1 MDARIEHPTRTRLV
15 AALVAALP
23 PQSLRHPDVQWLL
36 GPMPAA
42 PAGESALATL
52 AALLPLSALEHAAA
66 LLALWVELDARM
78 AATLALLQGHDH
90 RAGGPRP
97 TLGLLAALA
106 PELDDET
113 DAASAIGRLL
123 QGRACASG
131 LLVAGE
137 PGAPAHARPLALAA
151 PLLPLLT
158 RPAARLGVPLRLG
171 GWRLSEPDPITW
183 PLPARWRAAAAPAP
197 EALLVVLRGGDRAEA
212 LAVAAWRAA
221 QSQRRAVVLEQIDP
235 DADGA
240 GVVPALHLLRAWPV
254 WIAPVA
260 PGQSVLPPAWP
271 LWNGPRIV
279 WAGREGAVDAGDV
292 LPLEIDLAPP
302 DAEERAALWRAL
314 RGGDA
319 VPEAVTVSRCGASV
333 LAAAAAAP
341 EPDAA
346 RALQQAVRQS
356 ARALSAW
363 AQLST
368 DRLPEDAWVGPPA
381 VQQALDLLLV
391 RCRLREQAAAGLGPL
406 LDGRL
411 NAGVKALFIGVSGT
425 GKTLAAQ
432 WIADRLARP
441 LLKADLASLV
451 SKYIGETEKNLALL
465 LAAAEQVDAVLLFD
479 EADSLFGART
489 DVRQANDRY
498 ANMQTN
504 YLLQRLES
512 FRGVAL
518 MTSNSKARFDE
529 AFLRRLDAVLE
540 FPLPA
545 ARERRR
551 LWDLHLGAAEAI
563 DDGRRDRIAA
573 LADLPGGHIRNAALT
588 AGLLARARGAAAPE
602 PADLLAALALEYA
615 KLGQRLPDRL
625 G

>member
-1 MDARIEHPTRTRLV
+1 MDAPLEHPTRTRLV

-23 PQSLRHPDVQWLL
+23 PESLRHPDVQWLL
-36 GPMPAA
+36 GPLPAA
-42 PAGESALATL
+42 PAGETALLALA
-52 AALLPLSALEHAAA
+52 AALRLTPLERAAA

-78 AATLALLQGHDH
+78 AAALLLLQGHER
-90 RAGGPRP
+90 RAGAARP

-106 PELDDET
+106 GELDDEA
-113 DAASAIGRLL
+113 DAASAIGALL

-131 LLVAGE
+131 LLQLGDA
-137 PGAPAHARPLALAA
+137 GAPAHARALAIAPPLLALITA
-151 PLLPLLT
+151 PRVGLV
-158 RPAARLGVPLRLG
+158 VPLQLG
-171 GWRLSEPDPITW
+171 GWRLSEPAAVAW
-183 PLPARWRAAAAPAP
+183 PLPARWCAAAEQDLAAP
-197 EALLVVLRGGDRAEA
+197 LVVLRGGDRAEA
-212 LAVAAWRAA
+212 LAVAAWRA
-221 QSQRRAVVLEQIDP
+221 QRQQQRAVLVERLDP
-235 DADGA
+235 EADGA
-240 GVVPALHLLRAWPV
+240 GLVPALHLLRAWPV

-260 PGQSVLPPAWP
+260 PGQAVVPPAWP
-271 LWNGPRIV
+271 LWTGPRIV
-279 WAGREGAVDAGDV
+279 WAGRDGAVDGGDA
-292 LPLEIDLAPP
+292 LALEIELAPP
-302 DAEERAALWRAL
+302 AAGERATLWQAL
-314 RGGDA
+314 RGGA
-319 VPEAVTVSRCGASV
+319 VPAAVEVSRCGASV
-333 LAAAAAAP
+333 LAAAAASK

-363 AQLST
+363 AQLSC
-368 DRLPEDAWVGPPA
+368 DRLPVDAWVGPPA
-381 VQQALDLLLV
+381 VQQALDLLLA

-411 NAGVKALFIGVSGT
+411 NAGVKALFIGSSGT
-425 GKTLAAQ
+425 GKTVAAQ

-529 AFLRRLDAVLE
+529 AFLRRLDTVLE

-551 LWDLHLGAAEAI
+551 LWDLHLGMGAAI
-563 DDGRRDRIAA
+563 DETRRERIAA
-573 LADLPGGHIRNAALT
+573 LVDLPGGHIRNAALT
-588 AGLLARARGAAAPE
+588 AGLLAQARGAAG
-602 PADLLAALALEYA
+602 PAAEDLRQALELEYA